1 MSLKLIFF
9 GTPNFAVQILNE
21 IFNSNFILECVVT
34 NPDKKSG
41 RGRKIN
47 KSPVKNFCLENNIE
61 TLHPET
67 LTDSKFISKLKYF
80 KADLFVVVAF
90 KKLPKLVWEIPHLGT
105 INLHGSILP
114 NYRGAAPINWVIINQ
129 ENETGVTTFYIDEK
143 IDCGKIILIEKI
155 KIENSETYDS
165 LVNKMI
171 LVGKKLIMATLSEI
185 KKGNNGYK
193 QLEEKQLSLAPKLN
207 KENTRINW
215 SAPLDKIDS
224 KIRGLSSY
232 PGAWT
237 QLSGDNK
244 IIMIKIFK
252 ATIEFSKNR
261 SNRENLLFVEDKIV
275 ITHKDGILICHE
287 IQLPSKKRMQSKEV
301 LNGNHLKPFFK
312 VK

>member
-1 MSLKLIFF
+1 MSLRLVFF
-9 GTPNFAVQILNE
+9 GTPNFAIQILNE
-21 IFNSNFILECVVT
+21 IYNSNFILVCVVT

-47 KSPVKNFCLENNIE
+47 KSPVKNFCLENNIK
-61 TLHPET
+61 TLHPES
-67 LTDSKFISKLKYF
+67 LTDSEFITKLKYF

-105 INLHGSILP
+105 INLHGSVLP

-129 ENETGVTTFYIDEK
+129 ESETGATTFYIDEK

-165 LVNKMI
+165 LENKMI
-171 LVGKKLIMATLSEI
+171 LVGKKLMMATLREI

-193 QLEEKQLSLAPKLN
+193 QLEDRQLHLAPKLN
-207 KENTRINW
+207 KENTRIDW

-237 QLSGDNK
+237 QLLGDNEN
-244 IIMIKIFK
+244 IIIKIYN
-252 ATIEFSKNR
+252 ASIEISKNR
-261 SNRENLLFVEDKIV
+261 SNPENLLIFKDKII

-287 IQLPSKKRMQSKEV
+287 IQLPSKKRMKSEEII
-301 LNGNHLKPFFK
+301 NGNHLKAFFK
-312 VK
+312 AK

>member
-244 IIMIKIFK
+244 IIMIKIYK

-312 VK
+312 AK